1 MPEITM
7 PRLSDSMEEG
17 TILRWLVADGAPVAR
32 GDEIA
37 EIETDKA
44 NMTYEADV
52 AGVFRAVAAEGDA
65 LAVGAV
71 IAFVGA
77 DGESPAASGAG
88 ASGSGSAAAPAGPD
102 DSGRAHTGLAAGA
115 RASSSPPAGSALVA
129 DGSGATAAAS
139 APEAAGSSAS
149 PSMPAVGDGSEV
161 GARVK
166 ASPVARRLA
175 RELGV
180 DLASLAGSGPGG
192 RVVKADVEAAAGG
205 AVPPAVP
212 TAPAAPAAP
221 QAAAAQASPPPA
233 AGGRMSPA
241 VAGGTGK
248 GAVTTVELTSVQ
260 KTIARR
266 MAESKATVPDF
277 QVRTE
282 ADVSDLLALRAQ
294 MKAARGSAPS
304 VNDFVVKAC
313 GLALREHPR
322 ANGAYRDG
330 AFELYDR
337 VNVGV
342 AVATEGALIVPTIF
356 DADAQ
361 PVTAIAQQ
369 TRALAERV
377 RNGAVTPPELSGGTF
392 TVSNLGMF
400 GVTSFTAVINPGQ
413 AAILAVGAAVAR
425 PFVDADGALATR
437 SVMDLSLSCDH
448 RILYGADAA
457 RFLARVRELLEAPF
471 ALLA

>member
-17 TILRWLVADGAPVAR
+17 TILRWLVADGAAVAR

-44 NMTYEADV
+44 NMTYESDA
-52 AGVFRAVAAEGDA
+52 AGVFRSVAAEGDA
-65 LAVGAV
+65 LPVGAV
-71 IAFVGA
+71 IALVLA
-77 DGESPAASGAG
+77 DGESAEGLAAP
-88 ASGSGSAAAPAGPD
+88 PAGPD
-102 DSGRAHTGLAAGA
+102 GSGRAHTGPSPGA
-115 RASSSPPAGSALVA
+115 RASSAPPAGSTAA
-129 DGSGATAAAS
+129 PDASGATAS
-139 APEAAGSSAS
+139 S
-149 PSMPAVGDGSEV
+149 PSMPVVGDGSGS

-175 RELGV
+175 GELGV
-180 DLASLAGSGPGG
+180 DLGSLVGSGPAG
-192 RVVKADVEAAAGG
+192 RIVKADVEAAAQG
-205 AVPPAVP
+205 
-212 TAPAAPAAP
+212 APAAPAP
-221 QAAAAQASPPPA
+221 AAAPAA
-233 AGGRMSPA
+233 AGGQ
-241 VAGGTGK
+241 GK
-248 GAVTTVELTSVQ
+248 GEVTTVALTSTQ

-266 MAESKATVPDF
+266 MAESKATIPDF

-282 ADVSDLLALRAQ
+282 ADVTELLVLRTQ
-294 MKAARGSAPS
+294 MKAAQESAPS

-330 AFELYDR
+330 TFELYAR

-342 AVATEGALIVPTIF
+342 AVAAEGTLIVPTIF

-361 PVTAIAQQ
+361 PVTAIAQA

-377 RNGAVTPPELSGGTF
+377 RTGAVTPPELSGGTF
-392 TVSNLGMF
+392 TVCNLGMF
-400 GVTSFTAVINPGQ
+400 GVTSFTADRSTRDRRRSSPS
-413 AAILAVGAAVAR
+413 AR
-425 PFVDADGALATR
+425 PSQRPTLRADGTVEARAL
-437 SVMDLSLSCDH
+437 MDLSLSCDH

-457 RFLARVRELLEAPF
+457 ALLARVRELLQSPF

>member
-17 TILRWLVADGAPVAR
+17 TILRWLVADGATVAR

-44 NMTYEADV
+44 NMTYESDA
-52 AGVFRAVAAEGDA
+52 AGVFRAVASEGDA

-71 IAFVGA
+71 IAHVLG
-77 DGESPAASGAG
+77 DGESAPAAAPSGG
-88 ASGSGSAAAPAGPD
+88 APAAAPAGPVAG
-102 DSGRAHTGLAAGA
+102 DSRSADESAESPAPT
-115 RASSSPPAGSALVA
+115 PPAGSASLA
-129 DGSGATAAAS
+129 EGAAA
-139 APEAAGSSAS
+139 PS
-149 PSMPAVGDGSEV
+149 PSMPVVGDGSGSAE
-161 GARVK
+161 RVK

-180 DLASLAGSGPGG
+180 ELASLSGSGPGG
-192 RVVKADVEAAAGG
+192 RIVKADVEAAA
-205 AVPPAVP
+205 AAPAPAPAQASAPAVP
-212 TAPAAPAAP
+212 QAPA
-221 QAAAAQASPPPA
+221 
-233 AGGRMSPA
+233 
-241 VAGGTGK
+241 AGGTGK
-248 GAVTTVELTSVQ
+248 GAIETVVLTSVQ

-266 MAESKATVPDF
+266 MAESRATVPDI
-277 QVRTE
+277 QIRTE
-282 ADVSDLLALRAQ
+282 ADVTDLLALRAQ
-294 MKAARGSAPS
+294 MKAAQGSAPS

-313 GLALREHPR
+313 GLVLREQPR
-322 ANGAYRDG
+322 VNGAYRDG
-330 AFELYDR
+330 AFELYGR

-342 AVATEGALIVPTIF
+342 AVAAEGTLVVPTIF

-377 RNGAVTPPELSGGTF
+377 RSGTILPPELSGGTF

-400 GVTSFTAVINPGQ
+400 GVTSFTAVVNPGQ

-425 PFVDADGALATR
+425 PAFDDAGAVVERNL
-437 SVMDLSLSCDH
+437 MDLSLSCDH

-457 RFLARVRELLEAPF
+457 QFLARLRELLEAPF

>member
-17 TILRWLVADGAPVAR
+17 TILRWLVADGAQVAR

-44 NMTYEADV
+44 NMTYEADA
-52 AGVFRAVAAEGDA
+52 AGTFRAVAAEGDA
-65 LAVGAV
+65 LPVGAV
-71 IAFVGA
+71 IAHVLA
-77 DGESPAASGAG
+77 DGEEAPSGG
-88 ASGSGSAAAPAGPD
+88 APAAAPAGPVAG
-102 DSGRAHTGLAAGA
+102 DSRS
-115 RASSSPPAGSALVA
+115 ASKPAESPAPAPPAGSA
-129 DGSGATAAAS
+129 AAS
-139 APEAAGSSAS
+139 S
-149 PSMPAVGDGSEV
+149 PSMPVVGDGS
-161 GARVK
+161 RVK

-180 DLASLAGSGPGG
+180 ELASLSGSGPGG
-192 RVVKADVEAAAGG
+192 RIVKADVEAAAAAPVPAA
-205 AVPPAVP
+205 AVA
-212 TAPAAPAAP
+212 APAAPAA
-221 QAAAAQASPPPA
+221 
-233 AGGRMSPA
+233 G
-241 VAGGTGK
+241 VTGK
-248 GAVTTVELTSVQ
+248 GDVTTVALTSTQ

-266 MAESKATVPDF
+266 MAESKATMPDF

-282 ADVSDLLALRAQ
+282 ADVTELLALRAQ
-294 MKAARGSAPS
+294 MKAAQGSAPS

-322 ANGAYRDG
+322 ANGAYKDG
-330 AFELYDR
+330 AFELYGR

-342 AVATEGALIVPTIF
+342 AVAGEGTLVVPTIF
-356 DADAQ
+356 DADTQ

-377 RNGAVTPPELSGGTF
+377 RSGTVLPPELSGGTF

-425 PFVDADGALATR
+425 AVPDGDGRFAAR
-437 SVMDLSLSCDH
+437 SLMDLSLSCDH

-457 RFLARVRELLEAPF
+457 QFLARVRELLQTPF

>member
-17 TILRWLVADGAPVAR
+17 TILRWLVADGAAVAR

-44 NMTYEADV
+44 NMTYEADA
-52 AGVFRAVAAEGDA
+52 AGVFRAIAAEGDA
-65 LAVGAV
+65 LPVGAV
-71 IAFVGA
+71 IALVLG
-77 DGESPAASGAG
+77 DGEEVPANGVP
-88 ASGSGSAAAPAGPD
+88 AAAPAGPVAGEG
-102 DSGRAHTGLAAGA
+102 DSAGGAAEV
-115 RASSSPPAGSALVA
+115 ASPAPPAGSA
-129 DGSGATAAAS
+129 AAANGVG
-139 APEAAGSSAS
+139 AAGSGSS
-149 PSMPAVGDGSEV
+149 PSVPAVGGGSEA

-180 DLASLAGSGPGG
+180 ELASVAGSGPGG
-192 RVVKADVEAAAGG
+192 RIVKADVEAAA
-205 AVPPAVP
+205 AAPAQAP
-212 TAPAAPAAP
+212 APAAATPAPSTPAP
-221 QAAAAQASPPPA
+221 
-233 AGGRMSPA
+233 
-241 VAGGTGK
+241 GGTGK
-248 GAVTTVELTSVQ
+248 GDVTVVELTSTQ

-282 ADVSDLLALRAQ
+282 ADVTDLLALRAQ
-294 MKAARGSAPS
+294 MKATRESAPS

-330 AFELYDR
+330 AFELYGR
-337 VNVGV
+337 ANVGV
-342 AVATEGALIVPTIF
+342 AVAAEGTLIVPTIF

-361 PVTAIAQQ
+361 PVTAIAQT
-369 TRALAERV
+369 TRALAARV
-377 RNGAVTPPELSGGTF
+377 RDGKILPPELSGGTF

-400 GVTSFTAVINPGQ
+400 GVTSFTAVVNPGQ
-413 AAILAVGAAVAR
+413 AAILAVGAAVQR
-425 PFVDADGALATR
+425 PALGADGALTTR
-437 SVMDLSLSCDH
+437 SLMDLSLSCDH

-457 RFLARVRELLEAPF
+457 QFLARVRELLQTPF

>member
-17 TILRWLVADGAPVAR
+17 TILRWLVAEGAAVAR

-44 NMTYEADV
+44 NMTYESDA
-52 AGVFRAVAAEGDA
+52 AGVFHPVAAEGDA
-65 LAVGAV
+65 LPVGAL
-71 IAFVGA
+71 IAHVLA
-77 DGESPAASGAG
+77 DGESIGAPAAS
-88 ASGSGSAAAPAGPD
+88 PTGPV
-102 DSGRAHTGLAAGA
+102 DSGRAHAGPSAGA
-115 RASSSPPAGSALVA
+115 RASSSPPAGSA
-129 DGSGATAAAS
+129 AA
-139 APEAAGSSAS
+139 PDAS
-149 PSMPAVGDGSEV
+149 PSMPVVGDGS
-161 GARVK
+161 GPGTRVK

-175 RELGV
+175 GELGV
-180 DLASLAGSGPGG
+180 ELASLAGSGPSG
-192 RVVKADVEAAAGG
+192 RIVKADVEAAAS
-205 AVPPAVP
+205 
-212 TAPAAPAAP
+212 
-221 QAAAAQASPPPA
+221 QASPPPA
-233 AGGRMSPA
+233 AGGRTSPTA
-241 VAGGTGK
+241 PVAGGTGK
-248 GAVTTVELTSVQ
+248 GEVTVVELTSTQ

-282 ADVSDLLALRAQ
+282 ADVTDLLALRSQ
-294 MKAARGSAPS
+294 MKAAQEQAPS

-330 AFELYDR
+330 AFELYGR

-342 AVATEGALIVPTIF
+342 AVAAEGTLIVPTIF

-361 PVTAIAQQ
+361 PVTAIAST
-369 TRALAERV
+369 TRALAARV
-377 RNGAVTPPELSGGTF
+377 RDGKVLPPELSGGTF

-400 GVTSFTAVINPGQ
+400 GVTSFTAVVNPGQ

-425 PFVDADGALATR
+425 PAVGSDGGFVAR
-437 SVMDLSLSCDH
+437 SLMDLSLSCDH

-457 RFLARVRELLEAPF
+457 AFLARVRELLQAPF

>member
-1 MPEITM
+1 M

-17 TILRWLVADGAPVAR
+17 TILRWLVTDGAEVAR

-44 NMTYEADV
+44 NMTYEADA
-52 AGVFRAVAAEGDA
+52 AGTFRAVASEGDA
-65 LAVGAV
+65 LPVGAV
-71 IAFVGA
+71 IAHVLG
-77 DGESPAASGAG
+77 DGEEAPSGG
-88 ASGSGSAAAPAGPD
+88 APAAAPAGPV

-115 RASSSPPAGSALVA
+115 RASSSPPAGSA
-129 DGSGATAAAS
+129 AAS
-139 APEAAGSSAS
+139 DDSAPG
-149 PSMPAVGDGSEV
+149 VGD

-180 DLASLAGSGPGG
+180 DLASLAGSGPSG
-192 RVVKADVEAAAGG
+192 RIVKADVEAAA
-205 AVPPAVP
+205 AE
-212 TAPAAPAAP
+212 P
-221 QAAAAQASPPPA
+221 QAAPTSQASPPPTAGGSAAAPSAPA
-233 AGGRMSPA
+233 AGPVG
-241 VAGGTGK
+241 AGGK
-248 GAVTTVELTSVQ
+248 GEVTTVELTSTQ

-282 ADVSDLLALRAQ
+282 ADVTDLLTLRKQ
-294 MKAARGSAPS
+294 MKAAQESAPS

-330 AFELYDR
+330 AFELYGR
-337 VNVGV
+337 ANVGV
-342 AVATEGALIVPTIF
+342 AVAAEGMLIVPTIF

-361 PVTAIAQQ
+361 PVTAIAQT
-369 TRALAERV
+369 TRALAARV
-377 RNGAVTPPELSGGTF
+377 RDGKILPPELSGGTF

-400 GVTSFTAVINPGQ
+400 GVTSFTAVVNPGQ
-413 AAILAVGAAVAR
+413 AAILAVGAAVER
-425 PFVDADGALATR
+425 PTVTADGSLVPRAL
-437 SVMDLSLSCDH
+437 MDLSLSCDH

-457 RFLARVRELLEAPF
+457 QFLARVRELLQTPF

>member
-17 TILRWLVADGAPVAR
+17 TILRWLVADGAAVAR

-44 NMTYEADV
+44 NMTYEADA
-52 AGVFRAVAAEGDA
+52 AGVFRPVAAEGDA
-65 LAVGAV
+65 LPVGAV
-71 IAFVGA
+71 IAHVLG
-77 DGESPAASGAG
+77 DGEEAPSGAP
-88 ASGSGSAAAPAGPD
+88 AAAPAGPVAD
-102 DSGRAHTGLAAGA
+102 DSRSAGKPAESPAPATTGSAGGAA
-115 RASSSPPAGSALVA
+115 AGSAA
-129 DGSGATAAAS
+129 APDGS
-139 APEAAGSSAS
+139 APAG
-149 PSMPAVGDGSEV
+149 PAGDGS
-161 GARVK
+161 RIK

-175 RELGV
+175 RELDV
-180 DLASLAGSGPGG
+180 DLASLSGSGPSG
-192 RVVKADVEAAAGG
+192 RIVKADVEAAA
-205 AVPPAVP
+205 
-212 TAPAAPAAP
+212 AAPAPSSQAP
-221 QAAAAQASPPPA
+221 PPPA
-233 AGGRMSPA
+233 AGGPA
-241 VAGGTGK
+241 GAGGK
-248 GAVTTVELTSVQ
+248 GEVTTVELTSTQ

-282 ADVSDLLALRAQ
+282 ADVTDLLALRRQ
-294 MKAARGSAPS
+294 MKAAQESAPS

-330 AFELYDR
+330 AFELYGR
-337 VNVGV
+337 ANVGV
-342 AVATEGALIVPTIF
+342 AVAAEGTLIVPTIF

-361 PVTAIAQQ
+361 PVTAIAQT
-369 TRALAERV
+369 TRALAARV
-377 RNGAVTPPELSGGTF
+377 RDGKILPPELSGGTF

-400 GVTSFTAVINPGQ
+400 GVTSFTAVVNPGQ
-413 AAILAVGAAVAR
+413 AAILAVGAAVERATVG
-425 PFVDADGALATR
+425 PDGSLVPRAL
-437 SVMDLSLSCDH
+437 MDLSLSCDH

-457 RFLARVRELLEAPF
+457 QFLARVRELLQTPF